1 MQLIPHKP
9 YLTYSTRSYCTHC
22 TLQSECHPLPLYSLT
37 RSLTDTPKQGEIMGK
52 LYNGIKKLMEREAM
66 VGTPAEKE
74 AEEADTKVRTW

>member
-1 MQLIPHKP
+1 MF
-9 YLTYSTRSYCTHC
+9 YS
-22 TLQSECHPLPLYSLT
+22 LLLYSLYP
-37 RSLTDTPKQGEIMGK
+37 SLTHSHWTPSLAPSLIHPNKGEIMGK